1 MEKILIVA
9 VVCLSLA
16 AAASA
21 QALHVVHLHILKER
35 TGAKGPVSSK
45 VFKDAQLPDLT
56 RWV

>member
-1 MEKILIVA
+1 MEKVLIAA

-35 TGAKGPVSSK
+35 TGANGPVFNK
-45 VFKDAQLPDLT
+45 VFKDVQLPDLM

>member
-1 MEKILIVA
+1 MEKILITA

-35 TGAKGPVSSK
+35 TGANGPVFSQ
-45 VFKDAQLPDLT
+45 VFKDLWLPDLT